1 MASQVDILRIWI
13 LCMVILGI
21 FVYIYMKRPKEEKKE
36 GFQLEPDPALTEKYK
51 ELLDISQYTN
61 VETEDVLYVAQGDP
75 FQKRN
80 PYDGQVFSSPLS
92 RRIQIHVPPR
102 VPPRCS
108 LAPASSVYP
117 TPKPACPAVPG
128 EIVIRVDEIMG
139 DWDKFEQRFKAI
151 IDSSY
156 KGDRDEAR
164 RDFLREARAVLFQNY
179 PLDLAQYALTKYK
192 GDTELA
198 REAILFETD
207 ILQEEFAKIKDGIL
221 LNIKTVAWG
230 YNPNLTNEAKSDRP
244 SDTRVSLRLAAYALA
259 KYKEVVP
266 ARTAIEDP
274 KEREIL
280 ETERIRIDYNSIMS
294 QQDLSGVSQLVS
306 DVMFPKTRD
315 IFQTTF
321 PKSMAIY
328 ALAVYEMNVTK
339 AREALFSNYNGLQA
353 DFTTK
358 MDSPAE
364 REEWAKNPRAK
375 TCERLQN
382 LTDYFNR
389 RKADVGT
396 NLVDLSGA
404 ATAMSM
410 SKRENKKFQYM
421 FEKVCAASLK
431 KSPNERSPSETY
443 TFNNCIRM
451 ASVDPILFP
460 MLKQYNIVSGALYTA
475 EEDFGTVL
483 GAFDKI
489 RNKLKCTSA
498 TGLPTFSLTD
508 FGEDDQ
514 GYPTMDPGTS
524 AAIIQE
530 ELLDLSPYYLAPEI
544 LDFVTKYL
552 LGSTEIDE
560 ANATINTYLDGTDD
574 NRALTYGIIL
584 KMTGATPK

>member
-1 MASQVDILRIWI
+1 
-13 LCMVILGI
+13 MVILGI
-21 FVYIYMKRPKEEKKE
+21 FVYIYMKRPKVDTEE
-36 GFQLEPDPALTEKYK
+36 GFQSQPDPVLTDKYK
-51 ELLDISQYTN
+51 ELLDLTQYKG
-61 VETEDVLYVAQGDP
+61 VETEDVIYVAEGD
-75 FQKRN
+75 QSQRRN
-80 PYDGQVFSSPLS
+80 AYDGQVFSSPLS
-92 RRIQIHVPPR
+92 RRIQLHVPPR

-108 LAPASSVYP
+108 LAPASTVYP
-117 TPKPACPAVPG
+117 TAAPACAPVPG
-128 EIVIRVDEIMG
+128 EITITVGEIMG
-139 DWDKFEQRFKAI
+139 DWDKFEQRFKSI
-151 IDSSY
+151 IDSTY
-156 KGDRDEAR
+156 NGDRDEAR
-164 RDFLREARAVLFQNY
+164 RDFLREARAVLFQKY
-179 PLDLAQYALTKYK
+179 PLDLAQYTLAKYK

-198 REAILFETD
+198 REAILFDTGT
-207 ILQEEFAKIKDGIL
+207 LVQEFAKIKDGVL
-221 LNIKTVAWG
+221 RDIKTVAWG
-230 YNPNLTNEAKSDRP
+230 YDPDLTRENSGRP

-259 KYKEVVP
+259 KYKTVVP

-274 KEREIL
+274 KGRETL
-280 ETERIRIDYNSIMS
+280 EIERIRIDYNSIMS

-306 DVMFPKTRD
+306 DVMFPKAKD
-315 IFQTTF
+315 VFQTTF

-328 ALAVYEMNVTK
+328 ALAVHEMDVVK
-339 AREALFSNYNGLQA
+339 AREALFLNYNGLQA

-358 MDSPAE
+358 MDSPTE
-364 REEWAKNPRAK
+364 REEWNKNPRAK

-382 LTDYFNR
+382 LTEYFNR

-404 ATAMSM
+404 ATAMLD

-431 KSPNERSPSETY
+431 KSPSERSPSETY

-475 EEDFGTVL
+475 EEDFGVVL
-483 GAFDKI
+483 DAFDKI
-489 RNKLKCTSA
+489 RNKLKCTNA
-498 TGLPTFSLTD
+498 TGLPTFSMTD
-508 FGEDDQ
+508 FGEDDY
-514 GYPTMDPGTS
+514 GDATMDPGTS
-524 AAIIQE
+524 AYIVQDA
-530 ELLDLSPYYLAPEI
+530 LLDLSPYYLAPEI

-584 KMTGATPK
+584 KMSAGTPK